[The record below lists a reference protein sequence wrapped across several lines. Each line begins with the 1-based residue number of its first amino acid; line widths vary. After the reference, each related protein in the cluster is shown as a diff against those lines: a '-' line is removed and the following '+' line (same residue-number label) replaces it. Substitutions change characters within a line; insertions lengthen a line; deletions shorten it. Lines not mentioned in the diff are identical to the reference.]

1 MRRRAEQWAGSS
13 GRPLPTPARDR
24 AGGSVFLEQLGAE
37 LHPSA
42 PGVGTGKEVPLGGD
56 WAGGAP
62 LFKHTVPGRRGCRE
76 VKGGLC
82 SQAELRVGRGYFSG
96 LFK

>member
-1 MRRRAEQWAGSS
+1 M
-13 GRPLPTPARDR
+13 
-24 AGGSVFLEQLGAE
+24 FLEQLGAE

-62 LFKHTVPGRRGCRE
+62 LLKHTVPGRRGCRE

-82 SQAELRVGRGYFSG
+82 SQAELGVGRGYFSG
-96 LFK
+96 LLK